1 MPFNFHFLFNH
12 CQSLG
17 IYTPVQQ
24 KALKLTAARDET
36 AILTGKRKILKTL
49 KISASKHT
57 QKRKVIVGIVKTTYH
72 SGMVGIKRNG
82 FYSASQNWSQNYYKN
97 QGWSSLGYISYIMFI
112 LFFQ

>member
-36 AILTGKRKILKTL
+36 AILTGKKFLKTL
-49 KISASKHT
+49 KINESKHT
-57 QKRKVIVGIVKTTYH
+57 QKRKVFVGIVKTTYQ
-72 SGMVGIKRNG
+72 SGMVDIKRNG
-82 FYSASQNWSQNYYKN
+82 FYSASQN
-97 QGWSSLGYISYIMFI
+97 
-112 LFFQ
+112 